1 MLWDPCIV
9 WYIAS
14 KLSPGVSLSRLED
27 RLLMQKI
34 GYIVQEILGQ
44 KLGYRF
50 SWYSY
55 GPYSRAL
62 SRDLHS
68 YEELCVSSY
77 DKDDEMS
84 LINILDRFTEIYVK
98 AQMLC
103 PSESMARI
111 LEIVASLH
119 MLSANTYPPSTDP
132 VGDLTRIKPYIS
144 RTCAEQIFSMLRE
157 IGVIKT
163 IEKGVSSDSA

>member
-1 MLWDPCIV
+1 MRDPCIV
-9 WYIAS
+9 WYVAS

-34 GYIVQEILGQ
+34 GYIIQEILGQ
-44 KLGYRF
+44 DLGYRF

-77 DKDDEMS
+77 DKDGEVS

-119 MLSANTYPPSTDP
+119 MLSTNTYPLSTDP

-144 RTCAEQIFSMLRE
+144 RVCAEQILRMLRE

-163 IEKGVSSDSA
+163 TEKRISSDSA